1 MKTAIELLD
10 RAVSLFRKEEPDT
23 GLPQKIFHFVSRST
37 PIVNV
42 DLLIRDETG
51 RILLSWRDDEFAG
64 SGWHIPGGI
73 VRFKETMED
82 RLLKVANIE
91 IGTEVEYDSSPLCCK
106 EVFLPHDTRG
116 HFVSFLYNCFLSSD
130 FEPSNSMFGK
140 TDAGFLQWH
149 EVCPDN
155 LVEVQNMYRPY
166 IEGTYFA

>member
-1 MKTAIELLD
+1 
-10 RAVSLFRKEEPDT
+10 
-23 GLPQKIFHFVSRST
+23 
-37 PIVNV
+37 
-42 DLLIRDETG
+42 
-51 RILLSWRDDEFAG
+51 
-64 SGWHIPGGI
+64 
-73 VRFKETMED
+73 MED

-130 FEPSNSMFGK
+130 FDPSNSMFGK